1 MTLYTVL
8 APPAAEGEIRPD
20 PIRLVFV
27 KEGFCWPA
35 LFIPVLWL
43 IFRRMWIVLALYVA
57 AVIGIAALGERTVP
71 AVSGALLFLGWIW
84 FAIEANGLR
93 RWSYLIHGWR
103 LIDVVEA
110 GNYREAEIRY
120 FHTFEERMPEMP
132 PPAPP
137 VVPEKPPIRLPSI
150 EQGDIVGLFPSPGGA
165 R

>member
-8 APPAAEGEIRPD
+8 APPAHEGETRPD

-35 LFIPVLWL
+35 LFIPVVWL
-43 IFRRMWIVLALYVA
+43 LFRRMWIVLALYVA
-57 AVIGIAALGERTVP
+57 AVIGIAVLGEKTVP
-71 AVSGALLFLGWIW
+71 AISGALFLLGWIW

-110 GNYREAEIRY
+110 QNLREAEIRY
-120 FHTFEERMPEMP
+120 FHTFEERVSALP
-132 PPAPP
+132 PPPPP

-150 EQGDIVGLFPSPGGA
+150 EQGDIVGLFPAAGGTP
-165 R
+165 